1 MNVFGAPTGGF
12 IEEGSMIFLSRIE
25 EILLLAIWKLRD
37 NAYGISIR
45 EQVEKDT
52 GRSWQSGAVYAPL
65 SRLLKNEYVK
75 TKKSEKSSEMGGRPR
90 IYYRLTQ
97 TGLEKLA
104 AVQKVNNSM
113 WLDVP
118 ELEKELTG

>member
-1 MNVFGAPTGGF
+1 
-12 IEEGSMIFLSRIE
+12 MIFLSRIE
-25 EILLLAIWKLRD
+25 EILLLAIWKLGD

-52 GRSWQSGAVYAPL
+52 GRRWQSGAIYAPL
-65 SRLLKNEYVK
+65 SRLLKNEYVR
-75 TKKSEKSSEMGGRPR
+75 TKESKKPSEMGGRPR

-104 AVQKVNNSM
+104 AVQKIQNTM

-118 ELEKELTG
+118 ELEKEIG

>member
-1 MNVFGAPTGGF
+1 
-12 IEEGSMIFLSRIE
+12 MIFLSRIE
-25 EILLLAIWKLRD
+25 EILLLAIWKLGD

-52 GRSWQSGAVYAPL
+52 GRSWQSGAIYAPL
-65 SRLLKNEYVK
+65 NRLLKNEYVR
-75 TKKSEKSSEMGGRPR
+75 TKKSKKPSEMGGRPR

-104 AVQKVNNSM
+104 AIQKVHNAM
-113 WLDVP
+113 WSDVP
-118 ELEKELTG
+118 ELEKELG